1 MSVLDRFSSPLRS
14 RDPNARLRAVRR
26 FAGEDFAPLVALA
39 RNDTDARVRREAI
52 RRIEA
57 PRVLL
62 ELTGSAREESDR
74 AFARGRAETLLI
86 QIAGDR
92 RDVEESRRALAL
104 LEPPTKIAEVAVRA
118 QFPEL
123 RTEALERLIGLHE
136 EEGERDAALARVA
149 SRARE
154 PDARRR
160 ALDAVIS
167 EEALVVV
174 ASQKG
179 APEAAQAAVR
189 RLEEPDHLLAVAHG
203 AAGSA
208 VRRLALRRARER
220 LPEDH
225 PHRIQERSRE
235 LMALLESASG
245 QEAGESLRAAEALW
259 SAGPISA
266 EAEELLRTHQQE
278 IAAREENGAP
288 ARKLEFESIP
298 IPPARPPD
306 RPKSPTAEEWG
317 AVEALLVELE
327 EGADSLRLDR
337 IAAIE
342 REAGR
347 LLAER
352 RGAGPWFERLRAA
365 GGKARD
371 RARARKQ
378 SRVAAFE
385 FTGLVERAKNLLRSL
400 EGGDGSAGFLP
411 DREIAQIEA
420 RLAAS
425 PESLRGSPEGEQT
438 QEAIAR
444 AKELAKARRTARE
457 QKAGTEKKRIED
469 LEKRLASLE
478 TGDPFSLG
486 DADRA
491 LRDLAAIRAE
501 AGVWKRIPPDLRAR
515 FEGRRKTLLP
525 KIREARE
532 LQEWQRWSNLGS
544 QAEII
549 AVAEGLLEREDLE
562 QVEQEFGKL
571 ERSWREV
578 RKADP
583 ERGQELWDKWSGI
596 RDRLRERVAPLREK
610 AAAAREEKLAILEKL
625 TLAAEEIAAAKDF
638 SRAGEMRDL
647 APRWRESSKD
657 VGHRARSLLRRFRKA
672 NDLYFAAFKQARKER
687 QASFASAIET
697 REALIEEATALFGKE
712 NREEVRLAVKELMT
726 RWKESPPVPKRRSE
740 ELWSRFCEA
749 CDRARDGKEADP
761 EEAAGGPEIAVFEES
776 VANVSGLPAI
786 ERVPA
791 AIELWPEYCQLLQE
805 GHPKAGPAGERL
817 LESLRSAFEEAP
829 ECFSEGRFD
838 QDAIGERLAGIEESL
853 DALEPDPDPL
863 AETDGVVAM
872 ADRLNRVFAQGGT
885 RDREADAREA
895 AKTARELLL
904 RAQAAG
910 PSLAP
915 SAAASSGRIRE
926 RVSRIVARAPLPE
939 PLPGEARGDS
949 SGRRRRSSRNG
960 SRVRR
965 RT

>member
-39 RNDTDARVRREAI
+39 RNDADARVRREAI

-62 ELTGSAREESDR
+62 ELAGSAREESDR
-74 AFARGRAETLLI
+74 EFARGRAETLLI
-86 QIAGDR
+86 HIAGDR

-104 LEPPTKIAEVAVRA
+104 LEPPIKIAEVAARA
-118 QFPEL
+118 QFPEI
-123 RTEALERLIGLHE
+123 RTEALERLIGLP
-136 EEGERDAALARVA
+136 EGQDERDAALARVA

-208 VRRLALRRARER
+208 VRRLALRRAQER

-235 LMALLESASG
+235 IMTLLESASG
-245 QEAGESLRAAEALW
+245 QDAGESLRAAEALR
-259 SAGPISA
+259 SAGPVSV

-288 ARKLEFESIP
+288 ARKLEFESFP
-298 IPPARPPD
+298 IPPD
-306 RPKSPTAEEWG
+306 RPKPPAAGEWR

-352 RGAGPWFERLRAA
+352 RGAGPWFERLRTAC
-365 GGKARD
+365 GKARD

-378 SRVAAFE
+378 LRVAAFE

-438 QEAIAR
+438 QKAIAR

-457 QKAGTEKKRIED
+457 QKASTGEKRIEE
-469 LEKRLASLE
+469 LERRLASLE

-501 AGVWKRIPPDLRAR
+501 ASVWKRIPPDLRAR
-515 FEGRRKTLLP
+515 FEGQRKALLP

-549 AVAEGLLEREDLE
+549 AVAERLLEREDLE
-562 QVEQEFGKL
+562 QVEQELGKL

-583 ERGQELWDKWSGI
+583 ERGQELWKTWSGI
-596 RDRLRERVAPLREK
+596 RDRLRERVAPLREE
-610 AAAAREEKLAILEKL
+610 AAAAREEKLATLEKL
-625 TLAAEEIAAAKDF
+625 ALAAEEIAAAEDF
-638 SRAGEMRDL
+638 SRVGEMRDL

-697 REALIEEATALFGKE
+697 REALIEEAAALSSKE

-749 CDRARDGKEADP
+749 CDRARDGKEAGP
-761 EEAAGGPEIAVFEES
+761 KEAAGGPEITIFEES
-776 VANVSGLPAI
+776 VANVSGLPAT

-791 AIELWPEYCQLLQE
+791 AIELWPEYCQYLRE
-805 GHPKAGPAGERL
+805 GHPKAGPTGERL

-838 QDAIGERLAGIEESL
+838 QNAIGERLAGIEESL

-863 AETDGVVAM
+863 AEADGVVAM
-872 ADRLNRVFAQGGT
+872 ADRLSRVFAQGGT

-910 PSLAP
+910 PSLTP
-915 SAAASSGRIRE
+915 SAAASSERIRE
-926 RVSRIVARAPLPE
+926 RVSLIVARAPLPE
-939 PLPGEARGDS
+939 PLPGEARSGS